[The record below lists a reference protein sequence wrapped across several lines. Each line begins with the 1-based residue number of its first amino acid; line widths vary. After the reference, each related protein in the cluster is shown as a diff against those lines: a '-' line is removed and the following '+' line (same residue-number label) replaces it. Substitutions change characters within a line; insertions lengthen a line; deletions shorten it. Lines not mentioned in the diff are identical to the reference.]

1 MGVNKMNL
9 KIREFKIS
17 IENYIKNTDLPSE
30 VKRMVLKEIYES
42 VSAEADEAVREE
54 IAERDSAERGGA
66 DE

>member
-1 MGVNKMNL
+1 MNL
-9 KIREFKIS
+9 KIREMVATLKKY
-17 IENYIKNTDLPSE
+17 IEGVGLPAE

-54 IAERDSAERGGA
+54 IAERDSAEKGGK